1 MGHRR
6 EVFRPKSKKE
16 VRNQIYD
23 AILNKEFEKA
33 VKLASFNY
41 FDAPVADDFA
51 ISFIAAAEAIK
62 IGRELKWSRDS
73 EDLATIGLALAETKL
88 DQRVNRY
95 RRPIILESLSKT
107 VEIAKRE
114 AS

>member
-6 EVFRPKSKKE
+6 EVYRPKTKKF

-23 AILNKEFEKA
+23 AIKEKQFEKA

-51 ISFIAAAEAIK
+51 ISFIAVAEAIK
-62 IGRELKWSRDS
+62 VGREISWSKNN
-73 EDLATIGLALAETKL
+73 EDLAVIGLALAETKL

-95 RRPIILESLSKT
+95 RRDSIIESLSKAI
-107 VEIAKRE
+107 ELAKRGGE
-114 AS
+114 

>member
-6 EVFRPKSKKE
+6 EVYRPKSKKV
-16 VRNQIYD
+16 VRNQIFA
-23 AILNKEFEKA
+23 AIQNKEFEKA

-62 IGRELKWSRDS
+62 IARELNWSRTSD
-73 EDLATIGLALAETKL
+73 DLAIIGLSLAETKL

-95 RRPIILESLSKT
+95 RKNIIKPVRKLFCNK
-107 VEIAKRE
+107 
-114 AS
+114 